1 MKAEAANRHQRLP
14 LATRFE
20 EHLRVSGLLPERAD
34 ITVAL
39 SGGLDSVVLLD
50 LLLTLRKRWRW
61 TISAAH
67 FDHRMRQDSG
77 EDAAWVSRLCGERGV
92 PCRLGK
98 AERAPASEA
107 EAREL
112 RYAFLQAARDELGAQ
127 LLTTAHQ
134 ADDQAETVLFR
145 MLRGSGLSGL
155 AGIPECR
162 EPGIVRPLLPYWRC
176 EIEDHAARRRLDHV
190 RDPSNL
196 DPGFARNRIRN
207 ELIPALERQA
217 CPDLRAH
224 LQRLADLARRADR
237 AMGRAAEKGV
247 DELVLEASESR
258 MVVARTG
265 LLAYDT
271 NVRAH
276 LLRAAV
282 ARLGPR
288 PGRVGTRVALEFIN
302 TGNSGRGIDLAG
314 GVEIRREF
322 DSIVLERRDSRALPA
337 PDEVLS
343 LPDTRS
349 GQAEVRI
356 AGERWRVLWVLE
368 APLEGRPADDDVAY
382 FDPSEL
388 RFPLAVRSRRA
399 GDRIQLPAGTRKLK
413 KLFVD
418 RRVGLRERGKLPLL
432 IDGSGVLWVIGLA
445 KGARAVAVAGEGDEV
460 FSVRF
465 QRVR

>member
-1 MKAEAANRHQRLP
+1 MKAEALNRQERLP
-14 LATRFE
+14 LVSRFE
-20 EHLRVSGLLPERAD
+20 EHLKVSGLLPEGAD
-34 ITVAL
+34 IAVAL

-92 PCRLGK
+92 PCRLGA
-98 AERAPASEA
+98 AERAPAGES

-112 RYAFLQAARDELGAQ
+112 RYEFLQSARDRLGAR
-127 LLTTAHQ
+127 LLVTAHQ

-155 AGIPECR
+155 AGIPQRR
-162 EPGIVRPLLPYWRC
+162 EPGIVRPLLPYWRR
-176 EIEDHAARRRLDHV
+176 EIEDYAAQRGLDHV

-207 ELIPALERQA
+207 DLIPAIEGQA
-217 CPDLRAH
+217 CPDLRAQ

-237 AMGRAAEKGV
+237 AVGRAAEKGV

-322 DSIVLERRDSRALPA
+322 DSIVLERRSSQVPPA

-356 AGERWRVLWVLE
+356 AGEGWRVLWTLDASVD
-368 APLEGRPADDDVAY
+368 GRAADDEVAR

-388 RFPLAVRSRRA
+388 RFPLAVRSWRA

-418 RRVGLRERGKLPLL
+418 RRVGLRERGKFPVLV
-432 IDGSGVLWVIGLA
+432 DGSGVLWVIGLA
-445 KGARAVAVAGEGDEV
+445 KGARAVAGEGDEV

-465 QRVR
+465 QRV